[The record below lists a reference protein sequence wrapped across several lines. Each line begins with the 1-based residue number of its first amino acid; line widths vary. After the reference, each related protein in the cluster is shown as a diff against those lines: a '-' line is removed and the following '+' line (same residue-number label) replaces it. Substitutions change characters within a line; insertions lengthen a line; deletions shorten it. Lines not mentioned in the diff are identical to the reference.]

1 MCVFFWE
8 VKREISL
15 LSRCHDIPENTSCWP
30 NVVFMLGRRRRRR
43 ANNKTTLGQRL
54 VFAGM
59 RIVQIELF
67 SHYSIGFTSYLLT
80 VVNDFR

>member
-1 MCVFFWE
+1 MCFFLGSKTCDQFIESMSRHTRKHE
-8 VKREISL
+8 VLAK
-15 LSRCHDIPENTSCWP
+15 
-30 NVVFMLGRRRRRR
+30 VVFMLGRRRRRR
-43 ANNKTTLGQRL
+43 ANNKTTMGQRL

-59 RIVQIELF
+59 RIVQIEPF